1 MASASAVSRTKA
13 PTRVPMAPHR
23 KTSLAAGVLYLITFI
38 SIPTLALYGPIR
50 EAGYMVGTGSDTGV
64 IVGGILEL
72 IVALAGV
79 GTAVVLFSVLKKQ
92 NETLAVGLIGSRIV
106 EAAAIFVGIG
116 SLLTMVTL
124 RQDGAGADATAVG
137 DALLALYD
145 RVFLLGQSTMP
156 IVNALLLGTLM
167 YQSRLVPRLLPILG
181 LIGAPLLLAANTGI
195 LFDLWDRTS
204 AIPAIAF
211 IPIAIWEFSLGAYLV
226 VKGFRPEGL
235 ARLGVTSSQ
244 ASESRG

>member
-1 MASASAVSRTKA
+1 MAFATAAPATKV
-13 PTRVPMAPHR
+13 PKRVPMDAQR
-23 KTSLAAGVLYLITFI
+23 KTSLTAGVLYLITFV

-50 EAGYMVGTGSDTGV
+50 EAGYIVGTGPDTGA

-79 GTAVVLFSVLKKQ
+79 GTAVVLYPIVRRQ
-92 NETLAVGLIGSRIV
+92 NETLALGFVGSRVV
-106 EAAAIFVGIG
+106 EAATILVGVG
-116 SLLTMVTL
+116 SLLTIVTL
-124 RQDGAGADATAVG
+124 RQDGAGADAMVIG
-137 DALLALYD
+137 DALVALYD
-145 RVFLLGQSTMP
+145 RAFLLGQSTMP

-167 YQSRLVPRLLPILG
+167 YQSRLVPRLLPVLG

-211 IPIAIWEFSLGAYLV
+211 LPIAIWEFSLGVYLV

-235 ARLGVTSSQ
+235 ARLGAPSAQ
-244 ASESRG
+244 ASA